1 MIRNTTRNQ
10 KLGWVLFI
18 LYLIALTYLMF
29 FAESLGRGGNTQTE
43 YAYNLELFKEIRRFF
58 VYRRQLGFKAVTLN
72 LAGNVVGFMPFGFI
86 LPIVSRRGR
95 KWYNAFLLGFFL
107 SLCIETTQLVFK
119 VGSFDVDD
127 LLLNT
132 IGGILGFIC
141 YRIVQKIRIRRKL
154 RARENGK
161 TAHMDK

>member
-1 MIRNTTRNQ
+1 MIRNITRNQ

-18 LYLIALTYLMF
+18 VYLIALTYLMF
-29 FAESLGRGGNTQTE
+29 FSESMGRTGNSQGH
-43 YAYNLELFKEIRRFF
+43 YAYNLQLFKEIKRFYI
-58 VYRRQLGFKAVTLN
+58 YRERIGIKAVMLN
-72 LAGNVVGFMPFGFI
+72 LGGNVIGFMPFGFI

-95 KWYNAFLLGFFL
+95 RWYNTWILGFLL

-132 IGGILGFIC
+132 VGGILGFLV
-141 YRIVQKIRIRRKL
+141 YKIVQTIRIRRRL
-154 RARENGK
+154 RGK
-161 TAHMDK
+161 KKK